1 MQMMKSSMKSLMA
14 PVKLLTAIAVRGN
27 TANSYGVSTPA
38 PPPPLSRF
46 ARVPTNTAKVVAAMA
61 TPRNFH
67 VVLSVPA
74 ASKTY
79 EEKVMAFDAE
89 TCKNT
94 QSFSQL

>member
-1 MQMMKSSMKSLMA
+1 MMKSSMKSLMA
-14 PVKLLTAIAVRGN
+14 PVKLLTAIAVRGK
-27 TANSYGVSTPA
+27 TANNYAVSTTA
-38 PPPPLSRF
+38 PPPSQF

-74 ASKTY
+74 ASRTY